1 MVGIA
6 PKPKNTDS
14 DNLNISKN
22 GHEVLAVRKKAVV
35 LNLVRKEKKSYAD
48 IVKMC
53 NMLRYL
59 ETEYPYSLCDIT
71 LTLFYRWLH
80 C

>member
-22 GHEVLAVRKKAVV
+22 SHEVLAVRKKAVV
-35 LNLVRKEKKSYAD
+35 LNLVRKEKK
-48 IVKMC
+48 IPC
-53 NMLRYL
+53 
-59 ETEYPYSLCDIT
+59 
-71 LTLFYRWLH
+71 
-80 C
+80 